1 MPNDANFYTRAFGI
15 REGNYNDTKNFLT
28 SIYDKDS
35 HSFIING
42 KKYPSGQLT
51 TPTLEEAR
59 EELKKLPKDISASA
73 NISASSE
80 IGNAYDIH
88 QKPNGANVI
97 MVASQFNL
105 LEFVSQFS
113 RPEDGITDYH
123 KDKTQGPACAI
134 AGTFA
139 TAYRNYL
146 AETYEGKITQE
157 SIAKI
162 GQSED
167 NQINTLGD
175 TMKLLNGSLQAS
187 GQTTSNQSTRFGEVI
202 PDGELLFFKN
212 GYIDSTNDNLKEL
225 NKLIENGGEE
235 FKQKL
240 KDSMR
245 VGIHRD
251 VLIADTKDSENPVF
265 KTQVLASAIPVAR
278 DYSSVKDSTLW
289 EPFARLV
296 LEAQYEHTI
305 LEGLRD
311 NAMRIKEGKETKPI
325 LLTALGGGVFDNEP
339 KWIKESMALAVEKA
353 GDYGIPFE
361 VSINYFDENAK
372 NQWGDVSFLQPA
384 IAKAKEKIGKKI
396 EDQKVLEHPS
406 AIIEEG
412 GFKQPTYDEITFNLA
427 ILNSLN
433 IIATAIGDSAYDG
446 KPVVNYYVSH
456 TNEAEASSFSQR
468 LRTEYGITGGS
479 GENKHPVYQNDGWK
493 IILTP
498 ENINQIQ
505 RISAQEVSPTPPSLE
520 ASQEAKTLP
529 ALSDPEEASNKA
541 LSLKAIINHDVLPGS
556 DHDHLGNPVINYK
569 IEFDNKATAD
579 AFSLEIKKDYDIKG
593 QSGKQKYSQPTT
605 ENKFCI
611 ILTEID
617 VDSILQAPSKS
628 SPPAPASVSAPAPA
642 PVPVPASALAPAP
655 ASASA
660 RPEILVSA
668 ELGFV
673 GHGAGGDGVVPSIAN
688 SQLLHRENQLQ
699 WVVLLF

>member
-1 MPNDANFYTRAFGI
+1 MPNDANFYTQAFG
-15 REGNYNDTKNFLT
+15 RNEGNYNDAKNFLT
-28 SIYDKDS
+28 SIYDKVS

-42 KKYPSGQLT
+42 KNYPIGQLT

-59 EELKKLPKDISASA
+59 EELKILSQDIYASA

-88 QKPNGANVI
+88 QKQNGANVI

-113 RPEDGITDYH
+113 IPENGITGYCN
-123 KDKTQGPACAI
+123 DKTQGPACAM
-134 AGTFA
+134 AAPFA

-146 AETYEGKITQE
+146 AETNEGKITQE

-167 NQINTLGD
+167 IQINTLGD
-175 TMKLLNGSLQAS
+175 TMKLLNAEAS
-187 GQTTSNQSTRFGEVI
+187 GNKTSNQSTKFFEPI

-212 GYIDSTNDNLKEL
+212 GYIDSTNDNLIKL
-225 NKLIENGGEE
+225 NKLIQDGGEE

-278 DYSSVKDSTLW
+278 GYSSVTDSGLW

-311 NAMRIKEGKETKPI
+311 NAMRIKEGKETKPTKPI
-325 LLTALGGGVFDNEP
+325 LLTALGGGVFDNKPE
-339 KWIKESMALAVEKA
+339 WIKESMALAVEKA

-412 GFKQPTYDEITFNLA
+412 GFKQPTYDEITFNLV
-427 ILNSLN
+427 ILKSLN
-433 IIATAIGDSAYDG
+433 IIATATPDKDSYG
-446 KPVVNYYVSH
+446 RSVVNYYVSH
-456 TNEAEASSFSQR
+456 GNEEEAKAFSQR
-468 LRTEYGITGGS
+468 LRTEYGITGRG

-505 RISAQEVSPTPPSLE
+505 LKSAQEVSPISPFLE
-520 ASQEAKTLP
+520 ASKQSEALP
-529 ALSDPEEASNKA
+529 ESYDPEEASKKT
-541 LSLKAIINHDVLPGS
+541 LSLKAKIKYEVSSGYDYDYS
-556 DHDHLGNPVINYK
+556 EKPVINYK

-579 AFSLEIKKDYDIKG
+579 AFSLEIMKDYDIKG
-593 QSGKQKYSQPTT
+593 QSGKQKYSQPTGD
-605 ENKFCI
+605 KFCI
-611 ILTEID
+611 ILTERD

-628 SPPAPASVSAPAPA
+628 SPPAPASVSA
-642 PVPVPASALAPAP
+642 S
-655 ASASA
+655 
-660 RPEILVSA
+660 VSA

-673 GHGAGGDGVVPSIAN
+673 GHGAGAAGVVPSIAP
-688 SQLLHRENQLQ
+688 SAPPSRDPAPVSCFAVLNQI
-699 WVVLLF
+699 FGKGR

>member
-1 MPNDANFYTRAFGI
+1 MSNDANFYTQAFE
-15 REGNYNDTKNFLT
+15 RNEGNYNDTKDFLT
-28 SIYDKDS
+28 FIYDKHS
-35 HSFIING
+35 HSFRINE
-42 KKYPSGQLT
+42 KNYPIGQLT

-59 EELKKLPKDISASA
+59 KELKILSQDISASA

-88 QKPNGANVI
+88 QKQNGANVI

-113 RPEDGITDYH
+113 IPENGITGYCD
-123 KDKTQGPACAI
+123 DKTQGPACAM
-134 AGTFA
+134 AAPFA

-146 AETYEGKITQE
+146 AETNEGKITQE

-175 TMKLLNGSLQAS
+175 TMKLLNASLEAS
-187 GQTTSNQSTRFGEVI
+187 GNKTSNQSTKFSEPI

-212 GYIDSTNDNLKEL
+212 GYIDSTNDNLIKL
-225 NKLIENGGEE
+225 NKLIQDGGEE

-278 DYSSVKDSTLW
+278 GYSSVTDSGLW

-325 LLTALGGGVFDNEP
+325 LLTALGGGVFDNKPE
-339 KWIKESMALAVEKA
+339 WIKESMALAVEKA

-412 GFKQPTYDEITFNLA
+412 GFKQPTYYEITFNLV
-427 ILNSLN
+427 ILKSLN
-433 IIATAIGDSAYDG
+433 IIATAIRDNDHES

-456 TNEAEASSFSQR
+456 GNEEEAKAFSQR
-468 LRTEYGITGGS
+468 LRTEYGITGRG
-479 GENKHPVYQNDGWK
+479 GENKYPVEQGGEYK

-505 RISAQEVSPTPPSLE
+505 LKSAQQASPTPPSLE
-520 ASQEAKTLP
+520 ASQKAKTLP
-529 ALSDPEEASNKA
+529 ALINPEEASNKA
-541 LSLKAIINHDVLPGS
+541 LSLKAKINHDVLAGEDKDS
-556 DHDHLGNPVINYK
+556 VGNPVINYK

-579 AFSLEIKKDYDIKG
+579 AFSLEIMKDYDIKG
-593 QSGKQKYSQPTT
+593 QSGKQKYSQPTGD
-605 ENKFCI
+605 KFCI
-611 ILTEID
+611 ILTERD
-617 VDSILQAPSKS
+617 VDSILRAPSKS
-628 SPPAPASVSAPAPA
+628 SPPAPA
-642 PVPVPASALAPAP
+642 P
-655 ASASA
+655 ASAS
-660 RPEILVSA
+660 VSA

-673 GHGAGGDGVVPSIAN
+673 GHGAGGAGVVPSIAP
-688 SQLLHRENQLQ
+688 SAPPSRDPAPVDCCAILSK
-699 WVVLLF
+699 LLFGKSR